1 MIRMVTKSIKLDD
14 GLVENLEL
22 VIRGLNEKTGTDI
35 YDFSNVVRTAINQY
49 LSGESI
55 REILE
60 ASRQKAFLSK
70 KEMLLVAE
78 SSLSK
83 DWSKMEEDKAWAD
96 L

>member
-1 MIRMVTKSIKLDD
+1 MIRTVTKSIKLDD
-14 GLVENLEL
+14 NLVENLEL
-22 VIRGLNEKTGTDI
+22 VIRGLNEKTGADV

-49 LSGESI
+49 LSGDYI

-60 ASRQKAFLSK
+60 ASREKAFSSK

-83 DWSKMEEDKAWAD
+83 DWFRTEEDKAWAN

>member
-1 MIRMVTKSIKLDD
+1 MVTKSIKLDD
-14 GLVENLEL
+14 SLVENLEL
-22 VIRGLNEKTGTDI
+22 VIRGLNEKTGADV

-49 LSGESI
+49 LNGESI

-60 ASRQKAFLSK
+60 VSRHKAFLTK

-83 DWSKMEEDKAWAD
+83 DWSKTEEDKAWAN

>member
-1 MIRMVTKSIKLDD
+1 MVTKSIKLDD
-14 GLVENLEL
+14 SLAEKLEW
-22 VIRGLNEKTGTDI
+22 VIRGLNEKTGADV

-49 LSGESI
+49 LNAEGI

-83 DWSKMEEDKAWAD
+83 DWSKTEEDKAWAD

>member
-1 MIRMVTKSIKLDD
+1 MITKSLKLDD
-14 GLVENLEL
+14 SLVENLEL
-22 VIRGLNEKTGTDI
+22 VIRGLNEKTGADV
-35 YDFSNVVRTAINQY
+35 YDFSNVVRSAINQY
-49 LSGESI
+49 LNGDNI
-55 REILE
+55 KEILE

-83 DWSKMEEDKAWAD
+83 DWFKTEEDKAWAD